1 MNDFEAE
8 PTWTELPRAPGPSSQ
23 RHAFLIVLAGPQ
35 FGDVFSL
42 QTGKELVVGRRE
54 DADIQIRDD
63 GVSRRHA
70 SIHVVGEGAELKD
83 LGSANGTFVDGQ
95 RVDAARLVDG
105 TRLTI
110 GLVTTLKFVWAD
122 ELEARWQLKVAEGAL
137 QDPLTGLYN
146 RRHLEERLSAE
157 LAAAQRHQRLVSVL
171 MVDVDHFKRIN
182 DDHGHMAG
190 DEALKMVAYVLRGA
204 IRKEDVLARFG
215 GEEFV
220 VVARETGLAGARALG
235 ERIRRAVERS
245 RCQWQGRD
253 LALTVSIGVTVSIG
267 LTDYVA
273 GETDRDMIQ
282 SADQALY
289 LAKQAGRNRV
299 IAIPVQTG
307 AQRER
312 EGGGATGSGGGSGG
326 GTPPPGHP

>member
-1 MNDFEAE
+1 MSDFEAE
-8 PTWTELPRAPGPSSQ
+8 PTWTDLPRAQGSSAQ

-42 QTGKELVVGRRE
+42 SAGKELVVGRRE

-70 SIHVVGEGAELKD
+70 AITVVGEGAELKD

-95 RVDAARLVDG
+95 RVGEARLVDG

-253 LALTVSIGVTVSIG
+253 LALTVSIGVTVSLG
-267 LTDYVA
+267 LTEYKP
-273 GETDRDMIQ
+273 GETDRDMIG

-299 IAIPVQTG
+299 IAIPVQSQDQ
-307 AQRER
+307 APR
-312 EGGGATGSGGGSGG
+312 EGGGAAG
-326 GTPPPGHP
+326 GTEPKPG